1 MQLRLSLALAVAICP
16 SLLAQT
22 YVREHDQ
29 VVRPGP
35 GASASLAALAPGS
48 GPTASITG
56 PGVSPNASCATI
68 PLALQGMV
76 VPGAGTLSPASFMNP
91 ALMNRSGAI
100 SFCAHTTDPLRNQ
113 GIFVVDATGL
123 HAIAI
128 GSGGGGGSASP
139 GSSGDPTP
147 LGGTFSGFFGG
158 TMFAPAINDRG
169 DVLFLADVENGIAP
183 RGLFLY
189 LADVASIVPVAWAG
203 GPSPLGGNF
212 TAVGPGVLND
222 YREVLF
228 LGMQNSQ
235 YESDVFHYQNGAV
248 TTFAAVGQAAP
259 GGGVFQQLGTESLG
273 MVDGTTIPVGP
284 LPSINACGQV
294 AFRAVVQGPQTTIGI
309 VVRTNGVDQWYLRS
323 GDPTPI
329 GGTYA
334 SFQGAA
340 INGRGEIAVF
350 SDYWGTAG
358 ITSGWFAG
366 APGDFRE
373 VLSFYSPVDGGQCL
387 GLAFSRNPMTTIDD
401 RGSVVLWCDLGG
413 NQGRIVVVDRE
424 GEIEVL
430 ARQGGPTGTGGT
442 YGTIDAWPSLNGAG
456 RATIDAGVIQG
467 GVSSPYFAAAMCG
480 PLLAASPCAP
490 PGGGTRLDNV
500 GPASDAF
507 VVFAA
512 LSETNVPLPPYGTL
526 EIGPSPIVM
535 LYGPLLYP
543 GTTGP
548 HTALLPLPNVP
559 SLVGASLHFQTL
571 RLTANQ
577 LLLANSARS
586 TLR

>member
-1 MQLRLSLALAVAICP
+1 MQLRLSLALAIAASP

-22 YVREHDQ
+22 YVRVHDK

-35 GASASLAALAPGS
+35 GASASLAPPPPAS
-48 GPTASITG
+48 GPTAWITG
-56 PGVSPNASCATI
+56 PGVSPNASCTTI
-68 PLALQGMV
+68 PLAIQGMV
-76 VPGAGTLSPASFMNP
+76 VPGAGTLSPASYANP

-100 SFCAHTTDPLRNQ
+100 AFAAATTDPLRNQ

-128 GSGGGGGSASP
+128 GSGGGGGSTAP
-139 GSSGDPTP
+139 GTAGDPTP
-147 LGGTFSGFFGG
+147 LGGTFTGFFGG
-158 TMFAPAINDRG
+158 TMFAPPINDAG
-169 DVLFLADVENGIAP
+169 DVLFLADLVGGIAP

-189 LADVASIVPVAWAG
+189 VAAADAIVPVAWNG

-212 TAVGPGVLND
+212 TAIGPGVLND
-222 YREVLF
+222 YGEVLF
-228 LGMQNSQ
+228 LGMQQSQ
-235 YESDVFHYQNGAV
+235 FESDVFHYHNGAV
-248 TTFAAVGQAAP
+248 TTFAAAGQPAP
-259 GGGVFQQLGTESLG
+259 GGGVLSQLGTESLG
-273 MVDGTTIPVGP
+273 MVDGTRIPVGP

-294 AFRAVVQGPQTTIGI
+294 AYRVVVSGGQATIGI
-309 VVRTNGVDQWYLRS
+309 LVRTSGVDQWYLRD
-323 GDPTPI
+323 GDPTPN
-329 GGTYA
+329 GGSFA

-350 SDYWGTAG
+350 TDYWSGG
-358 ITSGWFAG
+358 NITSGWFAG
-366 APGDFRE
+366 APGNFRE
-373 VLSFYSPVDGGQCL
+373 VLSFYSPVDGGSCL

-401 RGSVVLWCDLGG
+401 LGNVVLWCDLGG

-456 RATIDAGVIQG
+456 RATIDAGVVQG

-480 PLLAASPCAP
+480 PLLATSPCAP
-490 PGGGTRLDNV
+490 PGGNARIDNV
-500 GPASDAF
+500 GPAGDAF
-507 VVFAA
+507 AVFAA

-548 HTALLPLPNVP
+548 HTAQLALPNVP
-559 SLVGASLHFQTL
+559 SLVGASLYFQTL
-571 RLTANQ
+571 RLTATQ
-577 LLLANSARS
+577 LLLANSART